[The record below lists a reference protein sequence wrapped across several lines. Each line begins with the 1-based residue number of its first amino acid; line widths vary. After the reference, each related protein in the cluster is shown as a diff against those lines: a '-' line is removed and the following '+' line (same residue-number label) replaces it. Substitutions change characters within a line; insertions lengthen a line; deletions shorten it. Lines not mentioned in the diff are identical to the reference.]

1 MMSSP
6 TRAVKGACSL
16 IRDGRRIWRGLACT
30 LCAAAL
36 TMTTAHPAQPQSN
49 GVAAS
54 ATRQVPVVELGN
66 STVDLTGPWK
76 FHTGD
81 DMAWAQPGFDD
92 RSWGTMDLTPP
103 PGSIDPMIGSS
114 GYVPGWTTRG
124 YAGYAGYAWYRLTVN
139 VQDNTGD
146 SGHEPLAIKMPDNFD
161 DAYQVYVNG
170 RLVGEFGK
178 FSSQNVTA
186 YAAQPRA
193 FPLPADVRNGPV
205 TIAIRM
211 WMDAFTPMVD
221 PDVGGLHGPPSL
233 GEAVSI
239 DRLLKLDWDTIDR
252 SMDSE
257 FVLAT
262 VVFLALLLSL
272 GLYVLDR
279 KEPAYLCLGLTC
291 FLELALLALLITINY
306 STFLED
312 NIFLVQ
318 DAVLSP
324 VYIGLWVIFWTY
336 WFRLERVDRVHRM
349 VWSVVLL
356 LGATMAMLR
365 APLYGSVVPVHAIV
379 WLSPVTIV
387 LKLLLGALLIWV
399 TIAGIRKDKAE
410 GWAALPAVLLIIIS
424 IYYQEFLILHM
435 PAKFYPFGTA
445 VDLRQMGTIL
455 SLGIISVLLVRRFV
469 RSQREQEHW
478 KLEIAQ
484 AREVQQVLIPEATP
498 TLPGFALESEYR
510 PAQQVGGDFFQILQD
525 GAGGALLV
533 IGDVTGKGLQA
544 GMLVSLLVGAI
555 RTVAETSFEPRDM
568 LEALNRRLCGRN
580 QAHATCLAMRLD
592 REGHVTIANAGHL
605 APYLNG
611 AEIEMDGSLPLGMTE
626 SARFEE
632 TRLTL
637 KPGDR
642 LTAMTDG
649 VVEATNGKREL
660 FGFERARAASTQT
673 AVEIAQAA
681 QEFGQDDDITV
692 LSIERLA
699 AKASASATV
708 PLTTRP
714 AEA

>member
-1 MMSSP
+1 
-6 TRAVKGACSL
+6 
-16 IRDGRRIWRGLACT
+16 
-30 LCAAAL
+30 
-36 TMTTAHPAQPQSN
+36 
-49 GVAAS
+49 
-54 ATRQVPVVELGN
+54 VPVVELGN

-92 RSWGTMDLTPP
+92 RSWGKMDLTPP

-139 VQDNTGD
+139 VQANTGD

-161 DAYQVYVNG
+161 DAYQVYANG
-170 RLVGEFGK
+170 RLVGEFGRFTAK
-178 FSSQNVTA
+178 GVTG
-186 YAAQPRA
+186 YLAQPRA

-239 DRLLKLDWDTIDR
+239 DRRLKLDWDTIDR

-257 FVLAT
+257 FVMAT
-262 VVFLALLLSL
+262 VVFLALSL
-272 GLYVLDR
+272 AFGLYALDR
-279 KEPAYLCLGLTC
+279 TEPAYLCLGLTC
-291 FLELALLALLITINY
+291 ALYLVPLFLVIASTY
-306 STFLED
+306 STSIGNSIFVIED
-312 NIFLVQ
+312 ALM
-318 DAVLSP
+318 SP
-324 VYIGLWVIFWTY
+324 AITSLWVIFWAY
-336 WFRLERVDRVHRM
+336 WFRLEGVGRVHRM
-349 VWSVVLL
+349 VWSAAVLL
-356 LGATMAMLR
+356 GGTTAMLR
-365 APLYGSVVPVHAIV
+365 APLYGSLVPIHAAV
-379 WLSPVTIV
+379 WLTPLTLV
-387 LKLLLGALLIWV
+387 LKLLLGALLLWV
-399 TIAGIRKDKAE
+399 TFEGIRKDKAE
-410 GWAALPAVLLIIIS
+410 GWAALPAVLMVFASRYQEELLIIHARG
-424 IYYQEFLILHM
+424 Q
-435 PAKFYPFGTA
+435 FYPFGIT
-445 VDLRQMGTIL
+445 VSLSQLSIVL
-455 SLGIISVLLVRRFV
+455 SLGIISVLLMRRFV

-510 PAQQVGGDFFQILQD
+510 PAQQVGGDFFQIVPD

-533 IGDVTGKGLQA
+533 VGDVTGKGLQA

-555 RTVAETSFEPRDM
+555 RTTVEKSFEPRDV

-580 QAHATCLAMRLD
+580 QAHATCLAMRLN

-699 AKASASATV
+699 AKASASVTV

>member
-1 MMSSP
+1 MTDCKRPPRCLRLGQWIWQSLVMCVCLVALP
-6 TRAVKGACSL
+6 AARA
-16 IRDGRRIWRGLACT
+16 
-30 LCAAAL
+30 
-36 TMTTAHPAQPQSN
+36 AQTQN
-49 GVAAS
+49 GEVSKVAA
-54 ATRQVPVVELGN
+54 RQLPTVELGN

-103 PGSIDPMIGSS
+103 PGSIDPLIGSS

-124 YAGYAGYAWYRLTVN
+124 YAGYAGYAWYRLTVS
-139 VQDNTGD
+139 VQDNAAD
-146 SGHEPLAIKMPDNFD
+146 PQRAALAIKMPDNFD
-161 DAYQVYVNG
+161 DAYQVYANG
-170 RLVGEFGK
+170 QLAGEFGA
-178 FSSQNVTA
+178 FSSRSVTA
-186 YAAQPRA
+186 YLAQPRI
-193 FPLPADVRNGPV
+193 FRLPASVHEGPV

-221 PDVGGLHGPPSL
+221 PDVGGLHGPPVL
-233 GEAVSI
+233 GDAVSI
-239 DRLLKLDWDTIDR
+239 ERLLKLDWDTVDR

-272 GLYVLDR
+272 GLFVLDR
-279 KEPAYLCLGLTC
+279 KESAYLCLGLTC
-291 FLELALLALLITINY
+291 FLECALLALLITTSY
-306 STFLED
+306 FTLFGSEM
-312 NIFLVQ
+312 FLVQ
-318 DAVLSP
+318 DAILSP
-324 VYIGLWVIFWTY
+324 LYIGLWVIFWTY
-336 WFRLERVDRVHRM
+336 WFRLERVNKVQRM

-356 LGATMAMLR
+356 LGATMALLR

-379 WLSPVTIV
+379 WLSPVSIV

-399 TIAGIRKDKAE
+399 TIAGLRKDKAE
-410 GWAALPAVLLIIIS
+410 GWAALPAVLLVIIS

-435 PAKFYPFGTA
+435 PAKFYPFGVA
-445 VDLRQMGTIL
+445 VDLKQLGTIL

-469 RSQREQEHW
+469 RGQREQEHW

-484 AREVQQVLIPEATP
+484 AREVQRVLIPEATP
-498 TLPGFALESEYR
+498 TVPGFQLESDYR
-510 PAQQVGGDFFQILQD
+510 PAQQVGGDFFQIIPD

-533 IGDVTGKGLQA
+533 LGDVTGKGLQA

-555 RTVAETSFEPRDM
+555 RTVAETSFEPRDV

-592 REGHVTIANAGHL
+592 REGHVKIANAGHL
-605 APYLNG
+605 SPYLNE

-632 TRLTL
+632 TWLTL

-649 VVEATNGKREL
+649 VAEATNGSREL
-660 FGFERARAASTQT
+660 FGFERAREMSAQPAAK
-673 AVEIAQAA
+673 IAQAA
-681 QEFGQDDDITV
+681 QEFGQEDDITV

-699 AKASASATV
+699 ATESARVTV
-708 PLTTRP
+708 PLATRP